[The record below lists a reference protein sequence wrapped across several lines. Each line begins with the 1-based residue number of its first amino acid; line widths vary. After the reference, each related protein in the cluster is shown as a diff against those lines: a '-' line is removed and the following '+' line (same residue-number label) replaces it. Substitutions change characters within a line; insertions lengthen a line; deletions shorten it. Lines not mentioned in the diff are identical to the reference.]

1 MRRTWIGVV
10 AVLLATGAAH
20 AGSQQTMRGGV
31 ALIKTGKL
39 LRVVAS
45 PVAGNLAMTSAG
57 DPTVAGATLRVWDS
71 KGKGGSDTYA
81 LPADGWRRMPKNPNK
96 PLKGYRYAG
105 DGDESFPC
113 TAVVVKDDVVKAT
126 CKGRGVTLAPPF
138 AGSVKVS
145 LSVGEDDRTFCCSF
159 GGTEVKNDARILK
172 RKVAEAPAQCE
183 EDTTTTTVGE
193 STTSTTLEG
202 ETTSTTLIGETTTST
217 VLGET
222 TSTTC
227 EATTT
232 TSSTMLCD
240 GTTTTSIPG
249 GETTS
254 TTIVGETTTT
264 TLLGETTT
272 TSVPGGTTSTTI
284 GGGGCC
290 NGAGF
295 LNFTSVDAPGDC
307 GDIIDAGGAVVN
319 NINCAGL
326 YTGGGG
332 NSVPLPYDLPD
343 RSSAVSA
350 IASCEANVATIGA
363 ATSAET
369 GSLKNCTDVG
379 CFFGAPLPVP
389 NPGSTPTSVC
399 VINKLSAGVS
409 GTVDCATGA
418 SDIDAP
424 LSSVLFLTGDTS
436 TDPSDTIPGIQPC
449 PLCSG
454 TTCIGGT
461 NNGMACEP
469 GTSALNP
476 AFPTSNDCP
485 PDPMFNIGTLPVAFS
500 LTSGTVSWSG
510 SNATN
515 DTGGTQGVQGRV
527 FSGFCRDTDG
537 TGGFQGTTPAT
548 AVLCWENGMAVG
560 APCSGTFETC
570 EQRNNGA
577 FGPGGGANRT
587 ILAIGASNSLLGG
600 PAAGTLVSIFTIRP
614 TFDATVDAA
623 GDLPG
628 PGAVAL
634 PGTATLCTT
643 ANPCP

>member
-10 AVLLATGAAH
+10 AVLVTVGVAQAA
-20 AGSQQTMRGGV
+20 SQQTMRGGV

-71 KGKGGSDTYA
+71 KGAAGSDSYE

-105 DGDESFPC
+105 AGDESSPC

-126 CKGRGVTLAPPF
+126 CRGRGVTLAPPF

-145 LSVGEDDRTFCCSF
+145 LTVGEDDRTFCCSF
-159 GGTEVKNDARILK
+159 GGTEVKNDTRILK

-202 ETTSTTLIGETTTST
+202 ETTSTTLIGETTTTT

-227 EATTT
+227 ETTTT
-232 TSSTMLCD
+232 TSTLLCD
-240 GTTTTSIPG
+240 ETTTTSIPG
-249 GETTS
+249 GETT
-254 TTIVGETTTT
+254 TTTVVGETTTT
-264 TLLGETTT
+264 SIPGETTT
-272 TSVPGGTTSTTI
+272 TTITGETTTTTI
-284 GGGGCC
+284 VTGECC

-307 GDIIDAGGAVVN
+307 GDIIDATGNVVN

-350 IASCEANVATIGA
+350 IASCEADVATIGP

-369 GSLKNCTDVG
+369 GTLKTCTDAG

-399 VINKLSAGVS
+399 VVNKLSEGVS
-409 GTVDCATGA
+409 GTVDCVTGA

-436 TDPSDTIPGIQPC
+436 TDPSSTIPGIQPC
-449 PLCSG
+449 PLCSNSL
-454 TTCIGGT
+454 CIGGT
-461 NNGMACEP
+461 NNGMACEA
-469 GTSALNP
+469 GTSPLNP

-500 LTSGTVSWSG
+500 LTSGTVAWTG
-510 SNATN
+510 TNATN
-515 DTGGTQGVQGRV
+515 DTGGTQVVQGSV
-527 FSGFCRDTDG
+527 FYGLCCFSYGF
-537 TGGFQGTTPAT
+537 
-548 AVLCWENGMAVG
+548 
-560 APCSGTFETC
+560 
-570 EQRNNGA
+570 
-577 FGPGGGANRT
+577 
-587 ILAIGASNSLLGG
+587 
-600 PAAGTLVSIFTIRP
+600 
-614 TFDATVDAA
+614 
-623 GDLPG
+623 
-628 PGAVAL
+628 
-634 PGTATLCTT
+634 
-643 ANPCP
+643 